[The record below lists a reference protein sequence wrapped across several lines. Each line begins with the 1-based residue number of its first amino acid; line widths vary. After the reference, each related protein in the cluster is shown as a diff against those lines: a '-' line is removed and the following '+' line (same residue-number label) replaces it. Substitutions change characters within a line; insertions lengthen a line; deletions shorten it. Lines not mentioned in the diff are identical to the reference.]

1 MPHVH
6 SKGPKPD
13 TKRRARVRAMFS
25 EGFNCAQI
33 GRKLGVSRQA
43 ISAMLRRMGI
53 TPRKDQGAV

>member
-6 SKGPKPD
+6 KKGTKPD
-13 TKRRARVRAMFS
+13 KKRRATVRALYA

-43 ISAMLRRMGI
+43 ISAMLKRMGVE
-53 TPRKDQGAV
+53 TRPDPGGV